1 MQEAA
6 NKERKQ
12 PLLVLVG
19 PTAVGKTQLSLD
31 LAKAWNAEIISGDSM
46 QVYKEMDIGTAKL
59 PLAER
64 QGIVHHLIDICEP
77 DVAYSVADF
86 QVHCREAIADISAR
100 GKLPFIVGG
109 TGLYVESVCYGFE
122 FNENGS
128 DPAFRDEQQRYAE
141 EHGAEALHARLA
153 EVDPKSAERLHPND
167 QRRIIRA
174 LEIFHMSGEMM
185 SAQLE
190 RQKKES
196 PYELCILGLAM
207 DRKVLYSRIEQ
218 RVDQMLED
226 GLVEEVRGLLERGVT
241 EDSLAMQGLGYKEI
255 VMYLRGECT
264 LEAAVELLKRDTRR
278 FAKRQL
284 SWFRHMKDIEWIDMG
299 ENFHNNLR
307 RIHGIIAGKFQVN
320 LEYTSNQS
328 FLDGGNVQ

>member
-6 NKERKQ
+6 SKERKQ

-64 QGIVHHLIDICEP
+64 QGVVHHLIDICEP
-77 DVAYSVADF
+77 EEAYSVADF
-86 QVHCREAIADISAR
+86 QQHCRDSIMDIAAR

-109 TGLYVESVCYGFE
+109 TGLYIESVCYGFE

-128 DPAFRDEQQRYAE
+128 DPVFRDEQQRYAE
-141 EHGAEALHARLA
+141 ENGAEALHARLA

-174 LEIFHMSGEMM
+174 LEIYHLSGEMM

-196 PYELCILGLAM
+196 PYELCILGLTM

-218 RVDQMLED
+218 RIDLMLED
-226 GLVEEVRGLLERGVT
+226 GLVEEVRGLLDRGVT
-241 EDSLAMQGLGYKEI
+241 SDCIAMQGLGYKEI

-307 RIHGIIAGKFQVN
+307 RIHDIIAGKFQVN